1 MPTELPEPDLSLL
14 RDIQRATGKKLGPI
28 HLQHF
33 HKDAKDLYY
42 IGTHHGTD
50 LENVSHET
58 IAQAINKYKPQC
70 VILEGIE
77 TNQGVSPSLG
87 IDPKL
92 PPQVQAA
99 RYLQSEENVHTAELL
114 RKRNV
119 PFVGGEPSVST
130 IFKSVEQRGYPPKE
144 IMGLYLVRM
153 IPIWRRRGV
162 IKNREQFS
170 EMATN
175 FLMSPMFSHVPDSEK
190 LTLDEFT
197 AWYDQHKSTVGNKDY
212 LQLVASDS
220 NSIHEPDANYFQQM
234 ANAMDVARDT
244 NIIGTINNALKQYDK
259 VLVVYGNAHQYTSE
273 PIFEKMF
280 GSKGR
285 IEHLIL
291 SESQQAQSVPPI
303 ISVTTP
309 KSNKAYQLFTV
320 VAGVVAVAT
329 GAIMLKATGIAQ
341 KSFAKAAAIGAIIT
355 GGITAAWSYVNW
367 RSEEKTA
374 QLPIAAQQV
383 SNQLIAENTL
393 ANSGHV
399 ARLQQEQPLT
409 SLQR

>member
-14 RDIQRATGKKLGPI
+14 RDLNRAAGKKLGPI

-33 HKDAKDLYY
+33 HKDTKDLYY

-50 LENVSHET
+50 IENVSHET
-58 IAQAINKYKPQC
+58 ILQAINKYKPQC

-77 TNQGVSPSLG
+77 TTQGVSPIA

-92 PPQVQAA
+92 PPQVQAT
-99 RYLQSEENVHTAELL
+99 RYAHSGESIHTGELL
-114 RKRNV
+114 RKIGT
-119 PFVGGEPSVST
+119 PFIGGEPPT
-130 IFKSVEQRGYPPKE
+130 AAIFKAVQDKGYSSKDV
-144 IMGLYLVRM
+144 MGLYLVRT
-153 IPIWRRRGV
+153 IPIWRRNGV
-162 IKNREQFS
+162 LKDKNQFL

-175 FLMSPMFSHVPDSEK
+175 FLKSTMFSHVADAEK
-190 LTLDEFT
+190 LTLNEFT
-197 AWYDQHKSTVGNKDY
+197 AWYDQHKSAVGNKDY

-220 NSIHEPDANYFQQM
+220 NSNHAPDANYFQQM
-234 ANAMDVARDT
+234 ANAMDAVRDT
-244 NIIGTINNALKQYDK
+244 NIIGTIGNALKQYDK

-291 SESQQAQSVPPI
+291 TEPKQPQIAPPV
-303 ISVTTP
+303 ISVAPP
-309 KSNKAYQLFTV
+309 KSNKAYELFAAA
-320 VAGVVAVAT
+320 AGAVAITT

-341 KSFAKAAAIGAIIT
+341 KSFAKAAAIGSIIT
-355 GGITAAWSYVNW
+355 GGITAAWSFVNW
-367 RSEEKTA
+367 RSEEKIA
-374 QLPIAAQQV
+374 ELPIVVSEA
-383 SNQLIAENTL
+383 SNQMITKNTL